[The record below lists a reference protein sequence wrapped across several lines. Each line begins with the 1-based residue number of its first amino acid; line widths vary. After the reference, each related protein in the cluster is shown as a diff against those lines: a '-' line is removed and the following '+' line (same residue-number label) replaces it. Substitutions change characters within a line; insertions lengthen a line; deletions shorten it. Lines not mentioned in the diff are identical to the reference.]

1 MPEAVWVHAT
11 APHVALDRGGL
22 QTWIQGGVEGWGE
35 ARREARGERGPRGA
49 QSPRGERWSEVRSQA
64 RVDVLRE
71 AGVQA
76 LRDA

>member
-22 QTWIQGGVEGWGE
+22 QTWIQGRVEGRGE
-35 ARREARGERGPRGA
+35 ARRKARGERGPGGA
-49 QSPRGERWSEVRSQA
+49 QCPWGECWSEVRSQA

-71 AGVQA
+71 AGAQA